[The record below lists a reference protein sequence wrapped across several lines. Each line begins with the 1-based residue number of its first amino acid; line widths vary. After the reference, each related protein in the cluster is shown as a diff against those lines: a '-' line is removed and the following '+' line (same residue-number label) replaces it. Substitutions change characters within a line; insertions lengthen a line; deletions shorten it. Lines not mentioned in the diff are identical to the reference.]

1 MLTALE
7 SLSTPG
13 GSGAIGAACA
23 VQETA
28 ANEKPVTAIAKAI
41 RLIGARALVGP
52 NNVRTP
58 PQFRA
63 EIVE

>member
-1 MLTALE
+1 MLTTPE
-7 SLSTPG
+7 SLTTPG

-28 ANEKPVTAIAKAI
+28 ANVTAIAKAI
-41 RLIGARALVGP
+41 RLISAWALVGP

-58 PQFRA
+58 SQFHA
-63 EIVE
+63 EIV

>member
-7 SLSTPG
+7 SLTTPC
-13 GSGAIGAACA
+13 GSGAPGAACA
-23 VQETA
+23 VQDRT

-52 NNVRTP
+52 
-58 PQFRA
+58 
-63 EIVE
+63 

>member
-7 SLSTPG
+7 SLTTPG

-52 NNVRTP
+52 
-58 PQFRA
+58 
-63 EIVE
+63 